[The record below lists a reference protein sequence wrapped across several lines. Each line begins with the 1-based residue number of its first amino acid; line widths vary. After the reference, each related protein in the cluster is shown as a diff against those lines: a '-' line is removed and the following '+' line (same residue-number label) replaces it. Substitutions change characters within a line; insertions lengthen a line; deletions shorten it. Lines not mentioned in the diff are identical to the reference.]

1 MQHQR
6 PRHSWAPR
14 QSALRQSKQAPNPI
28 INPEKLTGQQR
39 PNTAPSKPRIPA
51 GRTPAPMQW
60 LQPESE
66 LFSLFSTACSC
77 IHTQNQQWLQPESE
91 LFCLFRT
98 EHEILSR
105 AVLKTNP
112 RDAVKPHS
120 PLASALFRAIFP
132 HKSFMTMQVIIRKS
146 SRVIIVQFCVFV

>member
-1 MQHQR
+1 M
-6 PRHSWAPR
+6 
-14 QSALRQSKQAPNPI
+14 
-28 INPEKLTGQQR
+28 
-39 PNTAPSKPRIPA
+39 
-51 GRTPAPMQW
+51 
-60 LQPESE
+60 
-66 LFSLFSTACSC
+66 
-77 IHTQNQQWLQPESE
+77 QWLQPESE
-91 LFCLFRT
+91 LFCLFST

-146 SRVIIVQFCVFV
+146 SRVIIVQFCMFVCVVVRTAHFQQLTLQLGLNWRRLCLFFQVRYKTSRQ